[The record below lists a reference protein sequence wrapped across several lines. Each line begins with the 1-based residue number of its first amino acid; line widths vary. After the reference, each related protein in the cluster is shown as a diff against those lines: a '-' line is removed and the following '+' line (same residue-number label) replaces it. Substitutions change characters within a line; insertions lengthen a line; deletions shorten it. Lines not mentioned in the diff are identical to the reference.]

1 MKIDFTRFD
10 RMLNKLATI
19 DEDKIWKFAI
29 DLEVQDEIIRMNTE
43 DQLEEDGI
51 DSLGRG
57 LGEYSPFTI
66 MKKRSKGQRFDH
78 ITLKDTGKF
87 YDSWR
92 IVVNTDGFILDAD
105 DQKEDTALFEV
116 YGNDVLGLTDEN
128 KVFLQGMIIENYIK
142 YLINEALS

>member
-1 MKIDFTRFD
+1 MKIDFTRLD

-19 DEDKIWKFAI
+19 DEGKIWKFAI

-43 DQLEEDGI
+43 DQLEEAGI
-51 DSLGRG
+51 DSLGRS

-66 MKKRSKGQRFDH
+66 IRKRSKGQRFDH

-92 IVVNTDGFILDAD
+92 IVVNTDGFTLDAD

-128 KVFLQGMIIENYIK
+128 KVYLQGMIIENYIK